1 MVHHGDRVVA
11 AVRRLL
17 LRDVLADWC
26 CPDKIHHFILG
37 LAIGRSLREA
47 CEDHVLLRILVL
59 LSLLLLLLL
68 LLVSHVLHV
77 AVGRIIASIVFHLFI
92 GGMKVLGNFSGHH
105 SL

>member
-1 MVHHGDRVVA
+1 M
-11 AVRRLL
+11 
-17 LRDVLADWC
+17 
-26 CPDKIHHFILG
+26 
-37 LAIGRSLREA
+37 GRSLRES

-59 LSLLLLLLL
+59 LGLLLLLL

-92 GGMKVLGNFSGHH
+92 SGMKVLGNFSGHH